1 VVRSR
6 YVEIAGDIVVRTMVE
21 IAIPCF
27 SSLCERVKRKAE
39 MSSHIGIDPRRRSG
53 REQSCWRR
61 GARRAERYGRLE
73 RACIGRSTVGDP
85 RVSCTSCSCSHAFRG
100 RGSPGVMVA
109 RASAAAR
116 GFWQRPSFTF
126 QATFFSHVE
135 IHSSLQCA
143 RHSLLS
149 TLFFHFLCHFK
160 VPLKVPPSRLKRMPA
175 STYLN

>member
-1 VVRSR
+1 
-6 YVEIAGDIVVRTMVE
+6 MVE

-116 GFWQRPSFTF
+116 GLLLATAVVYFSSYIFQPCRNSFITSMCKAQPSLHSL
-126 QATFFSHVE
+126 FSL
-135 IHSSLQCA
+135 SLSLQSSSQSSTFAAQEDA
-143 RHSLLS
+143 RKHIFELIWI
-149 TLFFHFLCHFK
+149 TMACH
-160 VPLKVPPSRLKRMPA
+160 
-175 STYLN
+175 